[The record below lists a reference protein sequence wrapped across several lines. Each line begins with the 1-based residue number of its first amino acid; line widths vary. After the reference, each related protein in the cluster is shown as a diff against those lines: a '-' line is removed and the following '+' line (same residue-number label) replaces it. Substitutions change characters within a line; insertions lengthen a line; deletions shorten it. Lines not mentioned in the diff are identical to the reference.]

1 MVGTARNREV
11 WVKTVD
17 RVTKKRARSFR
28 AERDFVAFGIAIAA
42 ILMFV
47 STGAK
52 VLPTAFTS
60 LLGISGAPDP
70 WLTNALILNVALLI
84 FGWRRYRDLQ
94 DEIAH
99 RRLAEER
106 ARELAETDPLTGCM
120 NRRSLIPEV
129 ADKFD
134 TGCHHIAAFVIDLD
148 NFKQVNDA
156 HGHRAGD
163 QALLASVDR
172 IKKVLPQDAILAR
185 LGGDEFACIVPC
197 DNNNVLQMDAIADSL
212 IESIRRPFDIENAT
226 IMATASVGIAT
237 LARDTVRKDAH
248 KSIDQLLH
256 RADIAMY
263 HAKRQGKNRHA
274 WFEATMES
282 ELQSRSRLEA
292 AIREGIEHSEFV
304 PFYQKQIDLETGKL
318 TGFEMLARWQSKE
331 LGLVSPDVFIPI
343 AEDIGLIS
351 DLSELLIAKAFEDAK
366 EWHESLSL
374 SVNISP
380 VQLRDPWFAQKLLR
394 LLMEKNFPAQ
404 RLDVEITESCLHE
417 NLAAVQTIVGSLRN
431 QGVKI
436 SLDDFGTGYASL
448 AQLRS
453 LPFDQI
459 KIDRSF
465 VAGLENT
472 EEDEKLVEAII
483 SMGKS
488 LNLPVTAEG
497 IENEAILAALR
508 RMGKLKGQGFLY
520 GKPIDSAMTR
530 KLLEDA
536 DLLVQSNPNNDFS
549 KPTTQAN
556 VADPSHAAIAPI
568 RKAG

>member
-1 MVGTARNREV
+1 MALNVGKE
-11 WVKTVD
+11 D
-17 RVTKKRARSFR
+17 RPRSFR
-28 AERDFVAFGIAIAA
+28 AERDFVALGIAIAA

-52 VLPTAFTS
+52 VLPSAVAAI
-60 LLGISGAPDP
+60 LGLSAAPDP

-94 DEIAH
+94 DEIAN
-99 RRLAEER
+99 RRRAEER

-120 NRRSLIPEV
+120 NRRSLIPQAAEL
-129 ADKFD
+129 FEE
-134 TGCHHIAAFVIDLD
+134 GSHHIAALVIDLD
-148 NFKQVNDA
+148 NFKQINDS

-163 QALLASVDR
+163 KALLGSVER
-172 IKKVLPQDAILAR
+172 IRSVLPSNAILAR
-185 LGGDEFACIVPC
+185 LGGDEFACIIPC
-197 DNNNVLQMDAIADSL
+197 DTSNALQMDQISDSL
-212 IESIRRPFDIENAT
+212 IEAIRQPFDIENVT
-226 IMATASVGIAT
+226 ILFTASVGIAT
-237 LARDTVRKDAH
+237 LARDTVRKDAN

-263 HAKRQGKNRHA
+263 HAKRNGKNRHA

-292 AIREGIEHSEFV
+292 GIRVGIEQSEFV
-304 PFYQKQIDLETGKL
+304 PYYQQQIDLESGKL
-318 TGFEMLARWQSKE
+318 TGFEMLARWQSKD

-351 DLSELLIAKAFEDAK
+351 DLSELLIAKAFDDAK
-366 EWHESLSL
+366 EWHESLTL

-380 VQLRDPWFAQKLLR
+380 IQLRDPWFAQKLLR

-404 RLDVEITESCLHE
+404 RLDIEITESCLHE

-448 AQLRS
+448 AQLRA

-483 SMGKS
+483 QMGKS
-488 LNLPVTAEG
+488 LNMPVTAEG
-497 IENEAILAALR
+497 IENEGILTALR
-508 RMGKLKGQGFLY
+508 KMGKLKGQGFLY
-520 GKPIDSAMTR
+520 GKPIDSVTTR
-530 KLLEDA
+530 KFLQEA
-536 DLLVQSNPNNDFS
+536 DLLVTHNTGTDFA
-549 KPTTQAN
+549 KPEAKIE
-556 VADPSHAAIAPI
+556 VSPAHEAAIAPI

>member
-1 MVGTARNREV
+1 MGQGIGTMIANLGQ
-11 WVKTVD
+11 
-17 RVTKKRARSFR
+17 KKRPRSFR
-28 AERDFVAFGIAIAA
+28 AERDFVAFGIAVAA

-52 VLPTAFTS
+52 VLPSAITS
-60 LLGISGAPDP
+60 MMGVASAPDP

-94 DEIAH
+94 DEIKH
-99 RRLAEER
+99 RCDAEAR

-120 NRRSLIPEV
+120 NRRSLVPE
-129 ADKFD
+129 AAEKFD
-134 TGCHHIAAFVIDLD
+134 TGCHHIAALVIDLD
-148 NFKQVNDA
+148 NFKQINDS

-163 QALLASVDR
+163 KALLETVER
-172 IKKVLPQDAILAR
+172 IKAVLPSDSLLAR
-185 LGGDEFACIVPC
+185 LGGDEFACIIPC
-197 DNNNVLQMDAIADSL
+197 DTSNAVQLDQIADSL
-212 IESIRRPFDIENAT
+212 NEEICRPFNIDQMT
-226 IMATASVGIAT
+226 IMASASIGIAT
-237 LARDTVRKDAH
+237 LARDTVRKDAN
-248 KSIDQLLH
+248 KSVDQLLH
-256 RADIAMY
+256 RADISMY
-263 HAKRQGKNRHA
+263 QAKRNGKNRHA

-282 ELQSRSRLEA
+282 ELQSRARLEA
-292 AIREGIEHSEFV
+292 GIRKGIEQNEFI
-304 PFYQKQIDLETGKL
+304 PYYQKQVDLETGDL

-331 LGLVSPDVFIPI
+331 LGLVSPEVFIPI
-343 AEDIGLIS
+343 AEDIGLIG
-351 DLSELLIAKAFEDAK
+351 DLSELLIAKAFDDAK
-366 EWHESLSL
+366 EWHERITL

-394 LLMEKNFPAQ
+394 LLMEKNFPPH

-448 AQLRS
+448 AQLRA

-483 SMGKS
+483 SMGES
-488 LNLPVTAEG
+488 LKMPVTAEG
-497 IENEAILAALR
+497 IENERILDTLR
-508 RMGKLKGQGFLY
+508 GMGKLKGQGFLY
-520 GKPIDSAMTR
+520 GKPIDSAATR
-530 KLLEDA
+530 KLLNES
-536 DLLVQSNPNNDFS
+536 DLLVGGANPQGVEIAVS
-549 KPTTQAN
+549 TKQPKPA
-556 VADPSHAAIAPI
+556 AGEAAIAPI

>member
-1 MVGTARNREV
+1 
-11 WVKTVD
+11 
-17 RVTKKRARSFR
+17 
-28 AERDFVAFGIAIAA
+28 
-42 ILMFV
+42 MFV

-52 VLPTAFTS
+52 VLPTAFASLIGLTS
-60 LLGISGAPDP
+60 APDP

-99 RRLAEER
+99 RRRAEER

-120 NRRSLIPEV
+120 NRRSLIPE
-129 ADKFD
+129 AAEKFE

-148 NFKQVNDA
+148 NFKQINDS

-163 QALLASVDR
+163 QALKSSVER
-172 IKKVLPQDAILAR
+172 IKRVLPADAILAR

-197 DNNNVLQMDAIADSL
+197 DNSNVLQMDAIADSL
-212 IESIRRPFDIENAT
+212 IEAIRRPFDIENAT
-226 IMATASVGIAT
+226 VMATASVGIAT
-237 LARDTVRKDAH
+237 LARDTVHKDAH

-282 ELQSRSRLEA
+282 ELQSRTRLES
-292 AIREGIEHSEFV
+292 AIREGIERSEFV
-304 PFYQKQIDLETGKL
+304 PYYQQQIDLETGDL
-318 TGFEMLARWQSKE
+318 TGFEMLARWQSRD

-351 DLSELLIAKAFEDAK
+351 DLSELLIAKAFDDAK

-472 EEDEKLVEAII
+472 KEDEKLVEAII
-483 SMGKS
+483 ALGKS
-488 LNLPVTAEG
+488 LNMPVTAEG
-497 IENEAILAALR
+497 IENEGILAALR

-520 GKPIDSAMTR
+520 GKPIDSAKTR
-530 KLLEDA
+530 KFLEEA
-536 DLLVQSNPNNDFS
+536 NLLVQPNGRSDFS
-549 KPTTQAN
+549 KPATQETE
-556 VADPSHAAIAPI
+556 VDLSKAAIAPI
-568 RKAG
+568 RKTG